1 MSQRSIKERLE
12 VVSFGWYTVLA
23 GAIISCWGYGSWYYG
38 MSALFNPLIA
48 EHGWTYDVTGS
59 YTNAFV
65 IIAGLQALAI
75 VFKFFTKKPK
85 PPVEAETLPQI
96 HS

>member
-1 MSQRSIKERLE
+1 LSQRSIKERLE
-12 VVSFGWYTVLA
+12 GVSFGWYTVLA
-23 GAIISCWGYGSWYYG
+23 GAIISCWGC

-85 PPVEAETLPQI
+85 PPVEAETLPQF